1 MAYRLIWI
9 GNFISHIK
17 GEPGLK
23 IFDDRVLRKI
33 FRIKRAGVFYSSPNI
48 CEINS
53 RKKRGGE
60 CIAQGEKGIHKGSW
74 WETLK
79 EVDDLEDLSADGNNI
94 KTDLLEML

>member
-53 RKKRGGE
+53 RKKEGWGMHRAGGE
-60 CIAQGEKGIHKGSW
+60 
-74 WETLK
+74 
-79 EVDDLEDLSADGNNI
+79 GN
-94 KTDLLEML
+94 T